1 MSYTLQQINAFST
14 EEFVGAFGAI
24 YEHSPWVAEQ
34 ATNAR
39 PFNSIEHL
47 QAVMQSVVVR
57 ASQDVQLA
65 LIRAHPELQGKPAT
79 TLTAESKAEQKSVG
93 LDQCSPQQLE
103 QLTTLNK
110 AYRHKFGFPFVIA
123 VRGLTRDDI
132 IDSMSHRLNN
142 HPDVEFETCLAQI
155 YRIAGL
161 RLAVLVK

>member
-1 MSYTLQQINAFST
+1 LS
-14 EEFVGAFGAI
+14 G
-24 YEHSPWVAEQ
+24 P
-34 ATNAR
+34 R
-39 PFNSIEHL
+39 
-47 QAVMQSVVVR
+47 R
-57 ASQDVQLA
+57 
-65 LIRAHPELQGKPAT
+65 KPAT